1 MLYIGKKINKNV
13 CCCITKLDEPTG
25 QCFGNIIEL
34 REIYKCLSGEMPKDV
49 EETILEFSERVKVG
63 RIIVNSPSSH
73 GGIGDIYNT
82 NLPSLTLGCGSFGK
96 NSTTSNV
103 SSVNLINIKRVAKRR
118 VNMQWFKV
126 PEKIYFEAGSIGY
139 LEKMPNISRAFIVT
153 DESMVKFGYVDKIL
167 YYLRKR
173 KYKNYNRTNKRK
185 YSLVVFQ

>member
-1 MLYIGKKINKNV
+1 M
-13 CCCITKLDEPTG
+13 
-25 QCFGNIIEL
+25 
-34 REIYKCLSGEMPKDV
+34 
-49 EETILEFSERVKVG
+49 
-63 RIIVNSPSSH
+63 
-73 GGIGDIYNT
+73 
-82 NLPSLTLGCGSFGK
+82 PSLTLGCGTFGG
-96 NSTTSNV
+96 NSTTANV

-173 KYKNYNRTNKRK
+173 KEYVHSEIFADVESDPSFETINKSVPFSSSPITSRVT
-185 YSLVVFQ
+185 L